1 MARLSRG
8 RSEDKS
14 ASGEGE
20 DGNELFHGVLGGVGL
35 VRLPLDSGSVV

>member
-1 MARLSRG
+1 MARLRRG

-14 ASGEGE
+14 ARGEGKH
-20 DGNELFHGVLGGVGL
+20 GNERFHRVLGGVGL